1 MMALHM
7 GLLFKFGVGLSNI
20 INNETNGI
28 QNVVNDESTEQDI
41 VYGIEYVNTSNKTN
55 HTM

>member
-1 MMALHM
+1 MMPLNM
-7 GLLFKFGVGLSNI
+7 WLLFKFGVGLSNI
-20 INNETNGI
+20 INNETSGI
-28 QNVVNDESTEQDI
+28 QNVVNDESTEQDL

>member
-28 QNVVNDESTEQDI
+28 QNIVNDESTTQDI

>member
-1 MMALHM
+1 MMPLNM

-20 INNETNGI
+20 VNNETNGI